1 MKIFKHLFIFL
12 AAFCISTTV
21 KANNG
26 DNGEKKNPGCEV
38 NGYVMDAVTRKPVH
52 GVTIC
57 VSSDKLQT
65 GQEIKSDASGYF
77 HFAKLPVGQVTLMF
91 EKKGYKLFKRN
102 VLPVKE
108 GAVTKIS
115 VEVQPIPIKDDD
127 NELWHPLF
135 KLLY

>member
-1 MKIFKHLFIFL
+1 MKIYKQLFVFL
-12 AAFCISTTV
+12 LAICISTII

-26 DNGEKKNPGCEV
+26 DNGEKKNPEGTV

-52 GVTIC
+52 GVTVC
-57 VSSDKLQT
+57 VSSNKLQN
-65 GQEIKSDASGYF
+65 GQEMKSDASGYF

-102 VLPVKE
+102 VLPVKD
-108 GAVTKIS
+108 GTVIKIS
-115 VEVQPIPIKDDD
+115 VEVQPIPGKEED